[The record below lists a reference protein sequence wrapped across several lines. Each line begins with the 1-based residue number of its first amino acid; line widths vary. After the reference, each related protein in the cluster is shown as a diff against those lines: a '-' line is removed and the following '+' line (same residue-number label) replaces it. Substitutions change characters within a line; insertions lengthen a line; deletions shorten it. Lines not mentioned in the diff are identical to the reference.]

1 MRHLLRPTHLTVLL
15 LLTSLLL
22 VSGCDK
28 KRMSYV
34 DMIKQ
39 EEKEV
44 KYFTD
49 SLGIRIIKELPADLI
64 TPEGTFVEIKEG
76 LFIRVVEKGTAVTGS
91 QRIISARMEIEGIGP
106 RISKESIKRMSNGG
120 PYSGGTGALTFVYT
134 AKGED
139 VVIDPNQDAQE
150 SANNNLQCE
159 ALLEAVRLAGVPSR
173 VQVITSFRHG
183 PIAFSKDGY
192 ALYFKDVRF
201 EYKK

>member
-44 KYFTD
+44 KHFTD

-64 TPEGTFVEIKEG
+64 TPEGTFVEINEG

-91 QRIISARMEIEGIGP
+91 QRIISEIG
-106 RISKESIKRMSNGG
+106 R
-120 PYSGGTGALTFVYT
+120 AHV
-134 AKGED
+134 
-139 VVIDPNQDAQE
+139 
-150 SANNNLQCE
+150 
-159 ALLEAVRLAGVPSR
+159 
-173 VQVITSFRHG
+173 
-183 PIAFSKDGY
+183 
-192 ALYFKDVRF
+192 
-201 EYKK
+201 